1 MTTFRADGLTDALSP
16 DDLGALST
24 LLTLLDQAN
33 FDGRR
38 ADMLLLIKAIY
49 GFYDSVSDE
58 LERESRTLPGAGRPV
73 RAARPRRD
81 PYDAEPEIEAGLIAT

>member
-49 GFYDSVSDE
+49 GFYDSVADE
-58 LERESRTLPGAGRPV
+58 LERESRAGAGAGARM
-73 RAARPRRD
+73 RAASPWPGSD
-81 PYDAEPEIEAGLIAT
+81 EPEQEVEAGLIAT